1 MPMEVRLPPPPPP
14 FPLPLPVAGVKPLS
28 GGHGPKVPPDATLP
42 NNPKSPAISHLSPL
56 VGVFEGLLGEQD
68 AVISDALNHASI
80 IDGIRLCKSQ
90 RYRYKHLDMQDLED
104 KLKEADAK
112 GARQKLIVTDGA
124 FSMDGEIAPLDKI
137 VNLAKKYNA
146 LTFMDECHATGFLG
160 KTGRGTD
167 EYWGVQGQ
175 IDIINS
181 TLGKA
186 MGGASGGYTTGRKE
200 VVGLLRQRSRP
211 YLFSNTLPPAVVGA
225 SSKAFDLV
233 LASTELRDRLTKN
246 THHFRSRMTKA
257 GFTLKGVD
265 HPIAP
270 VMLGDARL
278 ASEMADDLLEKGIYV
293 IGFSF
298 PVVPKGEARIR
309 VQLSAAHTP
318 QQVDQA
324 VDAFIEVG
332 KKRGVIN

>member
-1 MPMEVRLPPPPPP
+1 MKREKVRRANSLSSVFLLP
-14 FPLPLPVAGVKPLS
+14 
-28 GGHGPKVPPDATLP
+28 
-42 NNPKSPAISHLSPL
+42 I
-56 VGVFEGLLGEQD
+56 GVFEGLLGEQD

-137 VNLAKKYNA
+137 VNLAKKYDA
-146 LTFMDECHATGFLG
+146 LTFVDECHATGFLG

-200 VVGLLRQRSRP
+200 LVTLLRQRSRP

-225 SSKAFDLV
+225 SSKAYDLV
-233 LASTELRDRLTKN
+233 RSSTELRDRLTKN
-246 THHFRSRMTKA
+246 TQHFRSRMTKA
-257 GFTLKGVD
+257 GFKLKGVD

-278 ASEMADDLLEKGIYV
+278 ASEMADDLLKRGIYV
-293 IGFSF
+293 IGFSY

-318 QQVDQA
+318 QQIDRA

-332 KKRGVIN
+332 RQRGVIN